1 MPESC
6 TSFPPNFSM
15 GETIMGYLGGVGIRL
30 KMRPMER
37 AAYTSALL
45 AKKLRGV
52 CVCATAL
59 YGNAASRMSEL
70 VPSAGAYAYGGYPD
84 IDALYAEQ
92 ALVTDRRKR
101 EALLHQIQQLL
112 HERVRFA
119 PIWDYIWPSGVGP
132 RVAEPAPMLI
142 NPYPWSAPLEEVR
155 LKAE

>member
-1 MPESC
+1 M
-6 TSFPPNFSM
+6 
-15 GETIMGYLGGVGIRL
+15 RL
-30 KMRPMER
+30 MER

-132 RVAEPAPMLI
+132 RVAEPALMLI
-142 NPYPWSAPLEEVR
+142 SPYPWSAPLEEVR
-155 LKAE
+155 LEEVRLKAK